1 MTELARAPH
10 SLVGTWKQLSFHY
23 EFEDSDERDEPLGAN
38 PVGYLVLTEE
48 RLITLTTARERAT
61 DAAPSELLGSM
72 IAYSGRYR
80 LQGDDCFIT
89 TVDSAWQPSWIGTEQ
104 VRFFKMDGEIL
115 SAVSAPRRSE
125 ISGTANPWCGD
136 LAEGLAVLRTVRV
149 AITDLYAGCQQSFA
163 RDIINL

>member
-10 SLVGTWKQLSFHY
+10 SPVGTWKLLSFQY

-61 DAAPSELLGSM
+61 GAVPSELLGSM

-104 VRFFKMDGEIL
+104 VRVFKMDGEIL
-115 SAVSAPRRSE
+115 TVVSPLREHPKYPGRRIRCVAVWRK
-125 ISGTANPWCGD
+125 D
-136 LAEGLAVLRTVRV
+136 
-149 AITDLYAGCQQSFA
+149 
-163 RDIINL
+163 